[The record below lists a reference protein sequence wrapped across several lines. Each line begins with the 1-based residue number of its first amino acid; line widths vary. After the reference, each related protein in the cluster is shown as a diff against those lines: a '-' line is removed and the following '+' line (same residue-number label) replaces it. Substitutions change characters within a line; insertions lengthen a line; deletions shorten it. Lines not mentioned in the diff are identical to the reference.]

1 MECKLHWT
9 SPGGFIQQKKRFT
22 VMKWMLY
29 EMDAYITCFDSIEF
43 SIKNCLTDI
52 GPCINGV
59 RIALDKSWWVL
70 GFYR

>member
-1 MECKLHWT
+1 MYIGRVLVGLFNTKETFQSH
-9 SPGGFIQQKKRFT
+9 
-22 VMKWMLY
+22 
-29 EMDAYITCFDSIEF
+29 EMHAVFDSIEF
-43 SIKNCLTDI
+43 SVKHNCLTDI